1 MSWLS
6 NIKNSTNN
14 KKVVEQIKQKHAAN
28 SFISQAKFDQGLN
41 RASSSLDDI
50 INQIAAK
57 YYKVDENIGEQIE
70 ELLISYDVGTAA
82 CQKVLTA
89 ILDEIKLQKI
99 NSPEIIKQI
108 IIDKLLV
115 YYIQDSNVD
124 TNLRITKGT
133 SNVILVAGVNGV
145 GKTTSIAKLTNYFV
159 KQGLKVCLVAGDTFR
174 AGAVA
179 QLEIWA
185 QRLNVPIFKPNTDG
199 QDPASVIYQ
208 GVKYGKE
215 NHIDI
220 ILCDTSG
227 RLQTKVNLMN
237 ELKKINDIIKKFDQ
251 NQPCESLL
259 VLDATTGQNGV
270 FQAKAFN
277 EVTKLTGIILTKM
290 DSSSKGGIVLAI
302 KDAFNVP
309 IKFIGLGETID
320 DLLPFDLEMFITS
333 LTKNLHIK

>member
-1 MSWLS
+1 
-6 NIKNSTNN
+6 
-14 KKVVEQIKQKHAAN
+14 
-28 SFISQAKFDQGLN
+28 
-41 RASSSLDDI
+41 
-50 INQIAAK
+50 
-57 YYKVDENIGEQIE
+57 VDENIGEQIE

-179 QLEIWA
+179 QLEI
-185 QRLNVPIFKPNTDG
+185 
-199 QDPASVIYQ
+199 
-208 GVKYGKE
+208 
-215 NHIDI
+215 
-220 ILCDTSG
+220 
-227 RLQTKVNLMN
+227 
-237 ELKKINDIIKKFDQ
+237 
-251 NQPCESLL
+251 
-259 VLDATTGQNGV
+259 
-270 FQAKAFN
+270 
-277 EVTKLTGIILTKM
+277 
-290 DSSSKGGIVLAI
+290 
-302 KDAFNVP
+302 
-309 IKFIGLGETID
+309 
-320 DLLPFDLEMFITS
+320 
-333 LTKNLHIK
+333 

>member
-1 MSWLS
+1 
-6 NIKNSTNN
+6 
-14 KKVVEQIKQKHAAN
+14 
-28 SFISQAKFDQGLN
+28 
-41 RASSSLDDI
+41 
-50 INQIAAK
+50 
-57 YYKVDENIGEQIE
+57 
-70 ELLISYDVGTAA
+70 
-82 CQKVLTA
+82 
-89 ILDEIKLQKI
+89 
-99 NSPEIIKQI
+99 
-108 IIDKLLV
+108 
-115 YYIQDSNVD
+115 
-124 TNLRITKGT
+124 
-133 SNVILVAGVNGV
+133 
-145 GKTTSIAKLTNYFV
+145 
-159 KQGLKVCLVAGDTFR
+159 
-174 AGAVA
+174 
-179 QLEIWA
+179 
-185 QRLNVPIFKPNTDG
+185 VPIFKPNTDG